1 MITAQK
7 LIRKVRYLIN
17 ETENDCDVTL
27 ITDDLRSIDDTILEL
42 LPQAVSI
49 VQRQSKGKYVNVKAL
64 LPEKALLNNSSDG
77 YKQLV
82 LPSDFAV
89 LVSIRLGSWKT
100 SCVEISSSESG
111 ELMYKLSGGQSPVY
125 LSPVCIKDVAADG
138 EKVLKLF
145 PSKSSDTLDH
155 FVYEAQFNVAEGLNR
170 CDDCMADAVSYV
182 CASLLY
188 NVFERYDAAK
198 SFMAFATALC
208 EENKRENND

>member
-1 MITAQK
+1 MITAQE
-7 LIRKVRYLIN
+7 LVRKVRFLIN
-17 ETENDCDVTL
+17 ETENDSDVTL

-49 VQRQSKGKYVNVKAL
+49 VQKQSDGKYVNVKAI
-64 LPEKALLNNSSDG
+64 LPENALLYDSSDG
-77 YKQLV
+77 YKHLV

-100 SCVEISSSESG
+100 SCVEISSSESA
-111 ELMYKLSGGQSPVY
+111 ELMYKLGRGQSPLY
-125 LSPVCIKDVAADG
+125 LLPACIKDVTADG
-138 EKVLKLF
+138 EKVLKLL

-155 FVYEAQFNVAEGLNR
+155 FVYEAQFNVSEGLNK

-208 EENKRENND
+208 EENKRGNNV